1 MKGKDFTIKEM
12 EVIAKTGGLKK
23 YYGQGAGLVKALD
36 GIDLE
41 IEKGKFTM
49 IVGTSGS
56 GKTTFLNLLGG
67 QDRPTEGRIWV
78 EGTRI
83 DTLKESWLAVY
94 RRNKVGFV
102 YQNFNLIPMLTVE
115 ENILFPL
122 EMGNERPDRGFFEE
136 LVETLGLGDR
146 LSALPGELSG
156 GQRQQTAIARALIAR
171 PALVLADEPTGN
183 LDTKSGQ
190 NVLGLLKMM
199 NRKYRQTIVMIT
211 HDLDIAQTADRIVRI
226 EDGRLAEGRGGY
238 GAPGQ

>member
-12 EVIAKTGGLKK
+12 EVIAKTEGLKK

-83 DTLKESWLAVY
+83 DTLKESRLAVY

>member
-1 MKGKDFTIKEM
+1 MKGKDFNIKEM
-12 EVIAKTGGLKK
+12 EVIAKTEGLKK

-56 GKTTFLNLLGG
+56 GKTTFINLLGG

-122 EMGNERPDRGFFEE
+122 ELGNERPDRAFFEE
-136 LVETLGLGDR
+136 LVETLGLRDR

>member
-12 EVIAKTGGLKK
+12 EVIAKTEGLKK

-83 DTLKESWLAVY
+83 DTLKESRLAVY

-122 EMGNERPDRGFFEE
+122 EMGNERPDRAFFEE

>member
-12 EVIAKTGGLKK
+12 EVIAKTEGLKK

-83 DTLKESWLAVY
+83 DTLKESRLAVY

-122 EMGNERPDRGFFEE
+122 EMGNERPDRAFFEE

-226 EDGRLAEGRGGY
+226 EDGRLAGGRGGY
-238 GAPGQ
+238 GDPGQ

>member
-12 EVIAKTGGLKK
+12 EVIAKTEGLKK

-83 DTLKESWLAVY
+83 DTLKESRLAVY

-115 ENILFPL
+115 GNILFPL
-122 EMGNERPDRGFFEE
+122 EMGNERPDRAFFEE

-226 EDGRLAEGRGGY
+226 EDGRFAEGRGGY

>member
-12 EVIAKTGGLKK
+12 EVIAKTEGLKK

-83 DTLKESWLAVY
+83 DTLKESRLAVY

-122 EMGNERPDRGFFEE
+122 EMGNERPDRAFFEE

-171 PALVLADEPTGN
+171 PALLLADEPTGN

>member
-1 MKGKDFTIKEM
+1 M
-12 EVIAKTGGLKK
+12 
-23 YYGQGAGLVKALD
+23 KALD

-83 DTLKESWLAVY
+83 DTLKESRLAVY

-122 EMGNERPDRGFFEE
+122 EMGNERPDRAFFEE

-226 EDGRLAEGRGGY
+226 EDGRFAEGRGGY

>member
-1 MKGKDFTIKEM
+1 MKGKDFNIKEM
-12 EVIAKTGGLKK
+12 EVIAKTEGLKK

-83 DTLKESWLAVY
+83 DTLKESRLAVY

-122 EMGNERPDRGFFEE
+122 EMGNERPDRAFFEE

-226 EDGRLAEGRGGY
+226 EDGRFAEGRGGY

>member
-1 MKGKDFTIKEM
+1 M
-12 EVIAKTGGLKK
+12 EVIAKTEGLKK
-23 YYGQGAGLVKALD
+23 YYGEGAGLVKALD

-41 IEKGKFTM
+41 IEKGRFTM

-56 GKTTFLNLLGG
+56 GKTTLLNLLGG
-67 QDRPTEGRIWV
+67 QDRPTEGNIWV
-78 EGTRI
+78 EGARI
-83 DTLKESWLAVY
+83 DALKESQLAVY

-122 EMGNERPDRGFFEE
+122 DMGNERPDRAFFEE

-183 LDTKSGQ
+183 LDTRTSDD
-190 NVLGLLKMM
+190 VIGLLKTTSQEFH
-199 NRKYRQTIVMIT
+199 QTIVMIT
-211 HDLDIAQTADRIVRI
+211 HNPEIARMADRVIRI
-226 EDGRLAEGRGGY
+226 EDGRIVS
-238 GAPGQ
+238 Q

>member
-1 MKGKDFTIKEM
+1 MKGKDFAIKEM
-12 EVIAKTGGLKK
+12 EVIAKTEGLKK

-49 IVGTSGS
+49 IVGSSGS

-83 DTLKESWLAVY
+83 DTLKESRLAVY

-122 EMGNERPDRGFFEE
+122 EMGNERPDRAFFEE
-136 LVETLGLGDR
+136 LVETLGLRDR

>member
-1 MKGKDFTIKEM
+1 M
-12 EVIAKTGGLKK
+12 EVIAKTEGLKK
-23 YYGQGAGLVKALD
+23 YYGEGAGLVKALD

-41 IEKGKFTM
+41 IEKGRFTM
-49 IVGTSGS
+49 IVGASGS
-56 GKTTFLNLLGG
+56 GKTTLLNLLGG
-67 QDRPTEGRIWV
+67 QDRPTEGNIWV
-78 EGTRI
+78 EGARI
-83 DTLKESWLAVY
+83 DALKESQLAVY

-122 EMGNERPDRGFFEE
+122 DMGNERPDRAFFEE

-183 LDTKSGQ
+183 LDTRTSDD
-190 NVLGLLKMM
+190 VIGLLKTTSQEFH
-199 NRKYRQTIVMIT
+199 QTIVIIT
-211 HDLDIAQTADRIVRI
+211 HNPEIARMADRVIRI
-226 EDGRLAEGRGGY
+226 EDGRIVS
-238 GAPGQ
+238 Q

>member
-1 MKGKDFTIKEM
+1 MKGKDFNIKEM
-12 EVIAKTGGLKK
+12 EVIAKTEGLKK
-23 YYGQGAGLVKALD
+23 YYGQGVGLVKALD

-56 GKTTFLNLLGG
+56 GKTTFINLLGG

-83 DTLKESWLAVY
+83 DTLKESRLAVY

-122 EMGNERPDRGFFEE
+122 ELGNERPDRAFFEE
-136 LVETLGLGDR
+136 LVETLGLRDR

>member
-12 EVIAKTGGLKK
+12 EVIAKTEGLKK

-49 IVGTSGS
+49 IVGTYGS

-83 DTLKESWLAVY
+83 DTLKESRLAVY

-122 EMGNERPDRGFFEE
+122 EMGNERPDRAFFEE

>member
-12 EVIAKTGGLKK
+12 EVIAKTEGLKK

-83 DTLKESWLAVY
+83 DTLKESRLAVY

-115 ENILFPL
+115 GNILFPL
-122 EMGNERPDRGFFEE
+122 EMGNERPDRAFFEE

-238 GAPGQ
+238 GDPGQ

>member
-1 MKGKDFTIKEM
+1 MKGKDFNIKEM
-12 EVIAKTGGLKK
+12 EVIAKTEGLKK

-83 DTLKESWLAVY
+83 DTLKESRLAVY

-122 EMGNERPDRGFFEE
+122 EMGNERPDRAFFEE

-238 GAPGQ
+238 GDPGQ

>member
-1 MKGKDFTIKEM
+1 M
-12 EVIAKTGGLKK
+12 IAKTEGLKK
-23 YYGQGAGLVKALD
+23 YYGEGAGLVKALD

-41 IEKGKFTM
+41 IEKGRFTM
-49 IVGTSGS
+49 IVGASGS
-56 GKTTFLNLLGG
+56 GKTTLINLLGG
-67 QDRPTEGRIWV
+67 QDRPTEGNIWV
-78 EGTRI
+78 EGARI
-83 DTLKESWLAVY
+83 DALKESQLAVY

-122 EMGNERPDRGFFEE
+122 DMGNERPDRAFFEE
-136 LVETLGLGDR
+136 LVETLGLVDR

-226 EDGRLAEGRGGY
+226 EDGRFAEGRGGY

>member
-12 EVIAKTGGLKK
+12 EVIAKTEGLKK

-83 DTLKESWLAVY
+83 DTLKESRLAVY

-122 EMGNERPDRGFFEE
+122 ELGNERPDRAFFEE

>member
-12 EVIAKTGGLKK
+12 EVIAKTEGLKK

-83 DTLKESWLAVY
+83 DTLKESRLAVY

-122 EMGNERPDRGFFEE
+122 EMGNERADRAFFEE

>member
-12 EVIAKTGGLKK
+12 EVIAKTEGLKK

-56 GKTTFLNLLGG
+56 GKTTFINLLGG

-83 DTLKESWLAVY
+83 DTLKESRLAVY

-122 EMGNERPDRGFFEE
+122 ELGNERPDRAFFEE
-136 LVETLGLGDR
+136 LVETLGLRDR

>member
-12 EVIAKTGGLKK
+12 EVIAKTEGLKK
-23 YYGQGAGLVKALD
+23 YYGQGAGLVKELD

-83 DTLKESWLAVY
+83 DTLKESRLAVY

-122 EMGNERPDRGFFEE
+122 EMGNERPDRAFFEE

-226 EDGRLAEGRGGY
+226 EDGRFAEGRGGY

>member
-12 EVIAKTGGLKK
+12 EVIAKTEGLKK

-83 DTLKESWLAVY
+83 DTLKESRLAVY

-102 YQNFNLIPMLTVE
+102 YQNYNLIPMLTVE

-122 EMGNERPDRGFFEE
+122 EMGNERPDRAFFEE

-226 EDGRLAEGRGGY
+226 EDGRFAEGRGGY

>member
-1 MKGKDFTIKEM
+1 M
-12 EVIAKTGGLKK
+12 EVIAKTEGLKK
-23 YYGQGAGLVKALD
+23 YYGEGAGLVKALD

-41 IEKGKFTM
+41 IEKGRFTM
-49 IVGTSGS
+49 IVGASGS
-56 GKTTFLNLLGG
+56 GKTTLLNLLGG
-67 QDRPTEGRIWV
+67 QDRPTEGNIWV
-78 EGTRI
+78 EGARI
-83 DTLKESWLAVY
+83 DALKESQLAVY

-122 EMGNERPDRGFFEE
+122 DMGNERPDRAFFEE

-171 PALVLADEPTGN
+171 PALVLADEPTG
-183 LDTKSGQ
+183 TKSGQ

-226 EDGRLAEGRGGY
+226 EDGRIAEGRGSY
-238 GAPGQ
+238 GSLGK

>member
-12 EVIAKTGGLKK
+12 EVIAKTEGLKK

-238 GAPGQ
+238 GDPGQ

>member
-1 MKGKDFTIKEM
+1 MKGKDFAIKEM
-12 EVIAKTGGLKK
+12 EVIAKTEGLKK

-49 IVGTSGS
+49 IVGSSGS

-83 DTLKESWLAVY
+83 DTLKESRLAVY

-122 EMGNERPDRGFFEE
+122 EMGNERPDRAFFEE